1 MPTMIAPQ
9 PTPVRP
15 SSSAVE
21 VDVQLQPLDL
31 YRAERTIVWR
41 QVRLLLLVSAIFVL
55 MRTLI
60 VGGLFLLLPVAMIG
74 LFLFVVH
81 SAFIYMASRSTLKT
95 NRMLSGPMHYS
106 FEPGGMVLR
115 GATYWGWQD
124 WTNLHETLETRHE
137 FILRASSAQKNII
150 PKRCLAPG
158 DLERLR
164 ALARPGAPRIPGSEP
179 QAKQVNTSG
188 LVVRVHMTADDL
200 YRGFLTLLLRK
211 SYWYAAQTVFTF
223 ILIFALNPRWLSPVA
238 FIVVGSIF
246 IFYFAIYLYWA
257 SARAIRTNAA
267 YQNEL
272 EFAFDETGLDT
283 SGLTFSNHH
292 DWCNFQSVIEDSK
305 IFLLCPSN
313 SQMVIV
319 PQRCFANN
327 TQIEALRQIL
337 RTHFHGRLSL
347 KR

>member
-1 MPTMIAPQ
+1 MPTMIAP
-9 PTPVRP
+9 PPAPVQA
-15 SSSAVE
+15 SSAALQ

-41 QVRLLLLVSAIFVL
+41 QIRLLLLVCSIFVL
-55 MRTLI
+55 MSALTI
-60 VGGLFLLLPVAMIG
+60 GGLFLLIPVAMIG

-106 FEPGGMVLR
+106 FDPSGMTLR
-115 GATYWGWQD
+115 GSTYWGWQD
-124 WTNLHETLETRHE
+124 WSNLHEVLETRHQL
-137 FILRASSAQKNII
+137 ILRASSAQKNVI
-150 PKRCLAPG
+150 PKRCLGPG

-164 ALARPGAPRIPGSEP
+164 ALARPGALRVPVPQP
-179 QAKQVNTSG
+179 QAKQVGPSG
-188 LVVRVHMTADDL
+188 LTARVVMTADDL

-223 ILIFALNPRWLSPVA
+223 LLIFALNPRWLSPIA
-238 FIVVGSIF
+238 FIIVGSVF
-246 IFYFAIYLYWA
+246 SLYFAIYLYWA

-272 EFAFDETGLDT
+272 EFAFDESGLHT

-305 IFLLCPSN
+305 IFLFCPSN
-313 SQMVIV
+313 SQMVIA
-319 PQRCFANN
+319 PKRCFAGIS
-327 TQIEALRQIL
+327 QIEALRQIL
-337 RTHFHGRLSL
+337 RTHFHGKLSL